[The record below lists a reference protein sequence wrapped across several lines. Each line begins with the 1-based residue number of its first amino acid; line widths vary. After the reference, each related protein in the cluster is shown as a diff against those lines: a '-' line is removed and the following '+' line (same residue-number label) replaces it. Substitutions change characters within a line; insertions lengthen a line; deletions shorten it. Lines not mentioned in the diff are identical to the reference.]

1 MCGGT
6 EMACMFDTFE
16 GYLTENIHKYDRCRF
31 EDGHYYLY
39 SSTDSVKP
47 LRLKKIN
54 DDKI

>member
-16 GYLTENIHKYDRCRF
+16 GYLTENLHKYDRYRF